1 MKKKVL
7 IALFGLFSFVFTSC
21 SNDENT
27 EDQIAGRTTDTIKL
41 SQNEVN
47 FSSASNSITITTQS
61 KAWWLNGIGLNS
73 DRIDVKK
80 EDMLSE
86 NFKVI
91 KSEFQVE
98 RKDGTNIIIT
108 FNPNKTNAE
117 RVLYVTLQAG
127 NRFEQIR
134 VLQSK

>member
-1 MKKKVL
+1 M
-7 IALFGLFSFVFTSC
+7 S
-21 SNDENT
+21 
-27 EDQIAGRTTDTIKL
+27 
-41 SQNEVN
+41 
-47 FSSASNSITITTQS
+47 
-61 KAWWLNGIGLNS
+61 GIGLNS

-91 KSEFQVE
+91 NSEFQVE

>member
-1 MKKKVL
+1 
-7 IALFGLFSFVFTSC
+7 
-21 SNDENT
+21 
-27 EDQIAGRTTDTIKL
+27 
-41 SQNEVN
+41 
-47 FSSASNSITITTQS
+47 
-61 KAWWLNGIGLNS
+61 
-73 DRIDVKK
+73 
-80 EDMLSE
+80 MLSE

-91 KSEFQVE
+91 NSEFQVE